1 MCQTAERYG
10 YDISGYSNNGCF
22 LIAPLLVSALC
33 RSSIC
38 RQHRMAKR
46 TAPARYKTAKLILE
60 YATASPITKEN
71 DKNNVFSLNGFV
83 QKIICDTYIKKSDQE
98 PQRTIKCGDMMD
110 AQFIKRYSLQPHAK
124 IKYSE
129 YQRIFPKGN
138 KQPFCS

>member
-1 MCQTAERYG
+1 MCQTAECYG

-22 LIAPLLVSALC
+22 FNCPLCLC
-33 RSSIC
+33 QPFVVHPFADSIEWQREQPLPDIK
-38 RQHRMAKR
+38 RQIDLGICDSQPNYKR
-46 TAPARYKTAKLILE
+46 
-60 YATASPITKEN
+60 N
-71 DKNNVFSLNGFV
+71 DKNNVFFLNGFV
-83 QKIICDTYIKKSDQE
+83 QKIIHDTYIKKSDQE